1 MTRKTEGPSSRPK
14 VLQIFNRY
22 LEYGGEEGSV
32 FRIGDTLQEISD
44 VEYFTSSSREFLGSN
59 LFEKVKMPFAALH
72 NVELCRKLDRYQA
85 VGQFNVWQ
93 IHNIFPTM
101 SPSVYALAFKK
112 GIPIIQYLHNYRM
125 SCANGY
131 FLNHG
136 RTCTSCIHGNFIMAP
151 LTGCWHDSRAISGM
165 MAVILTRLR
174 QLDVFKRISAWIA
187 LSKNQRTLHVEMG
200 VPEDRIHVVPHFYQV
215 DNSKLQETVGQDVLF
230 IGRLS
235 KEKGVHQLLDAWKL
249 VRSTQAKLLIVGD
262 GPERE
267 ALENRTRTERIANVE
282 FVGFVKKDAQRAI
295 WSRAAFS
302 IVPSIWQDPLPTV
315 VFEAWER
322 GRAVIAANAGGL
334 SDSVE
339 HEVNGLLYEMFDHH
353 QLAGHIDCL
362 LGNSKKCIEFSENGM
377 NKLKNYYSR
386 ARWIEKLAEIYQ
398 KVTEEQLT
406 Q

>member
-1 MTRKTEGPSSRPK
+1 MTRNTDGPSIRPK

-32 FRIGDTLQEISD
+32 FRIGDTLQEICD
-44 VEYFTSSSREFLGSN
+44 VEYFTSSSREFLGSSF
-59 LFEKVKMPFAALH
+59 FEKVKRPFAALH

-101 SPSVYALAFKK
+101 SPSVYALAFRK

-136 RTCTSCIHGNFIMAP
+136 RTCTSCIHGNFIKAP

-165 MAVILTRLR
+165 MAVILSRLR
-174 QLDVFKRISAWIA
+174 QLNVFTRVSAWIA
-187 LSKNQRTLHVEMG
+187 LSQNQRALHVEMG

-215 DNSKLQETVGQDVLF
+215 DKSRMQEAAGRDVLF

-249 VRSTQAKLLIVGD
+249 VRTAQAKLLVVGD

-267 ALENRTRTERIANVE
+267 VLENRVRTEKIPNVE
-282 FVGFVKKDAQRAI
+282 FIGFVKKDAQGAV

-302 IVPSIWQDPLPTV
+302 VVPSIWQDPLPTV

-339 HEVNGLLYEMFDHH
+339 HQVNGLLYEMFDPH
-353 QLAGHIDCL
+353 QLAAHMEYL
-362 LGNSKKCIEFSENGM
+362 LANPKKCSEFAENGM
-377 NKLKNYYSR
+377 NKLKSYYSR
-386 ARWIEKLAEIYQ
+386 ARWIEKLAEVYQ
-398 KVTEEQLT
+398 KVTEERLT